1 MYPKNLV
8 PYLSEIKP
16 QKTPK
21 KAAPKDAIVYKND
34 VLALDQSNSLDRGLR
49 NAEIE
54 PIIPKD
60 KALNIKTAKT
70 ITQP

>member
-1 MYPKNLV
+1 MYPKSFV

-16 QKTPK
+16 QKIPK
-21 KAAPKDAIVYKND
+21 KAAPKDAIVYKKE
-34 VLALDQSNSLDRGLR
+34 VLALDQLNSLDRGLR

-60 KALNIKTAKT
+60 KAPKINTAKT